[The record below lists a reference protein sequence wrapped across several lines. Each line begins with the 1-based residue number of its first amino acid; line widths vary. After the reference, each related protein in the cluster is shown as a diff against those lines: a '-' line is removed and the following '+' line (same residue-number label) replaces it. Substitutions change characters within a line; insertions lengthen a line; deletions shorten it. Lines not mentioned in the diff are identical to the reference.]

1 MLTIEKQKCFCVWGE
16 NELYNIEPIIK
27 DTRGM
32 LAFKRFNKTIVSK
45 YKLYPIAVKKKRKES
60 SLGYICYSYRLLENI
75 IQSIC
80 NLHMHS
86 FK

>member
-1 MLTIEKQKCFCVWGE
+1 
-16 NELYNIEPIIK
+16 
-27 DTRGM
+27 M

-45 YKLYPIAVKKKRKES
+45 YKLYPIAVKKKREES

-86 FK
+86 FKWKSILLVNKKYNLLSWVG

>member
-1 MLTIEKQKCFCVWGE
+1 MNHYIIFHAYYRKAECFCVWGE

-45 YKLYPIAVKKKRKES
+45 YKLYPIAVKKKKE
-60 SLGYICYSYRLLENI
+60 
-75 IQSIC
+75 
-80 NLHMHS
+80 
-86 FK
+86 KKAP